1 MFDFGFSELVVIGVV
16 MLIVV
21 GPERLPKV
29 ARTAGHLLG
38 RLQRY
43 VSDVKSDIQREMQL
57 EELRKLQ
64 DQVKQQAQALE
75 TSVRAQTTSV
85 ETEIAR
91 TGEELRAL
99 EGAAVAG
106 AATGASA
113 SSAAGVDAAT
123 APAASPAG
131 ATDSQAGPQLEL
143 GLPSS
148 NTQPAAADK
157 A

>member
-1 MFDFGFSELVVIGVV
+1 MFDFGFSELVVIGIV

-57 EELRKLQ
+57 EELKKLQ
-64 DQVKQQAQALE
+64 EQVRQQAQTIE
-75 TSVRAQTTSV
+75 NSVRAQVASV
-85 ETEIAR
+85 EGEVSRA
-91 TGEELRAL
+91 GEELRAL
-99 EGAAVAG
+99 EAAATSAPTAPGAVPAEGAAAP
-106 AATGASA
+106 ASA
-113 SSAAGVDAAT
+113 
-123 APAASPAG
+123 
-131 ATDSQAGPQLEL
+131 QLEL

-148 NTQPAAADK
+148 QPSPSSNTPNQADK

>member
-29 ARTAGHLLG
+29 ARTVGHLLG

-57 EELRKLQ
+57 EELKKLQ
-64 DQVKQQAQALE
+64 EQVKQQAHTIE
-75 TSVRAQTTSV
+75 SSVREQAASV
-85 ETEIAR
+85 EAELGRAD
-91 TGEELRAL
+91 EELRAL
-99 EGAAVAG
+99 EI
-106 AATGASA
+106 AATGAA
-113 SSAAGVDAAT
+113 PVADAAT
-123 APAASPAG
+123 AAGQEAAPVEDAPAS
-131 ATDSQAGPQLEL
+131 TQLEL
-143 GLPSS
+143 GLASPGK
-148 NTQPAAADK
+148 PAEADK

>member
-1 MFDFGFSELVVIGVV
+1 MFDFGFSELIVVAVV

-57 EELRKLQ
+57 EDLKKLQ
-64 DQVKQQAQALE
+64 QQVEEQARELE
-75 TSVRAQTTSV
+75 SSMRGQV
-85 ETEIAR
+85 
-91 TGEELRAL
+91 
-99 EGAAVAG
+99 AAVESDLNNTVAEVKAVSG
-106 AATGASA
+106 E
-113 SSAAGVDAAT
+113 VP
-123 APAASPAG
+123 APAPAQEAAQPPVPG
-131 ATDSQAGPQLEL
+131 VVPPVAVDDVAVPAEPSPQLEL
-143 GLPSS
+143 GLD
-148 NTQPAAADK
+148 PAAAPVRPVEK

>member
-1 MFDFGFSELVVIGVV
+1 MFDFGFSELVVIGIV

-57 EELRKLQ
+57 EELKKLQ
-64 DQVKQQAQALE
+64 EQVRQQAQTIE
-75 TSVRAQTTSV
+75 NSVRAQVASV
-85 ETEIAR
+85 EGEVSRA
-91 TGEELRAL
+91 GEELRAL
-99 EGAAVAG
+99 EA
-106 AATGASA
+106 AATGA
-113 SSAAGVDAAT
+113 AT
-123 APAASPAG
+123 APGAVPAEGAAAPAS
-131 ATDSQAGPQLEL
+131 AQLEL

-148 NTQPAAADK
+148 QPSPSSNTPNQADK

>member
-1 MFDFGFSELVVIGVV
+1 MFDFGFSELVVIGIV

-57 EELRKLQ
+57 EELKKLQ
-64 DQVKQQAQALE
+64 EQVRQQAQTIE
-75 TSVRAQTTSV
+75 NSVRAQVASV
-85 ETEIAR
+85 E
-91 TGEELRAL
+91 GEVGRAGDELRAL
-99 EGAAVAG
+99 EA
-106 AATGASA
+106 AATGAA
-113 SSAAGVDAAT
+113 PAPGA
-123 APAASPAG
+123 APAAAEGVAAPAS
-131 ATDSQAGPQLEL
+131 AQLEL

-148 NTQPAAADK
+148 QPSPSSTTPTQADK

>member
-1 MFDFGFSELVVIGVV
+1 MFDFGFSELVVIGIV

-57 EELRKLQ
+57 EELKKLQ
-64 DQVKQQAQALE
+64 EQVRQQAQTIE
-75 TSVRAQTTSV
+75 NSVRAQVASV
-85 ETEIAR
+85 EGEVSRA
-91 TGEELRAL
+91 GEELRAL
-99 EGAAVAG
+99 EA
-106 AATGASA
+106 AATGA
-113 SSAAGVDAAT
+113 AT
-123 APAASPAG
+123 APGAVPAEGAAVPAS
-131 ATDSQAGPQLEL
+131 AQLEL

-148 NTQPAAADK
+148 QPSPSSNTPNQADK

>member
-1 MFDFGFSELVVIGVV
+1 MFDFGFSELVVIGIV

-57 EELRKLQ
+57 EELKKLQ
-64 DQVKQQAQALE
+64 EQVRQQAQTIE
-75 TSVRAQTTSV
+75 NSVRAQAASV
-85 ETEIAR
+85 EGEVSRA
-91 TGEELRAL
+91 GEELRAL
-99 EGAAVAG
+99 EA
-106 AATGASA
+106 AATGAA
-113 SSAAGVDAAT
+113 P
-123 APAASPAG
+123 APAAAPVEGAAAPAS
-131 ATDSQAGPQLEL
+131 AQLEL
-143 GLPSS
+143 GLPSAQPSPSS
-148 NTQPAAADK
+148 NTANQADK

>member
-57 EELRKLQ
+57 EELKKLQ
-64 DQVKQQAQALE
+64 EQVRQQAQAIE
-75 TSVRAQTTSV
+75 SSVRSQAATV
-85 ETEIAR
+85 E
-91 TGEELRAL
+91 GEVERAGDELRAL
-99 EGAAVAG
+99 EAAAGAGTTTA
-106 AATGASA
+106 AATGSA
-113 SSAAGVDAAT
+113 QGAPADAAGTPV
-123 APAASPAG
+123 AG
-131 ATDSQAGPQLEL
+131 QLEL
-143 GLPSS
+143 GLTSS
-148 NTQPAAADK
+148 NKQPAAADK